1 MFDKL
6 LIANR
11 GEIARRVIR
20 TARALGYRTVAV
32 YSEADAPSPHVRE
45 ADEAICIGP
54 ATSSESYLNVDR
66 ILQACKTTGATAVHP
81 GYGFLS
87 ENADFARAL
96 EGAGLVFVGPPASA
110 IDAMGSKMEA
120 KRRMVDA
127 GVPCVPGYHGEDQ
140 SDEALATA
148 AASIGYPLMVKASA
162 GGGGR
167 GMRLVHEE
175 GELMG
180 AIASARSEAE
190 SAFGSSKLLLERAVT
205 QARHVE
211 IQVFADTH
219 GNAIHLG
226 ERDCSIQRRHQKVIE
241 EAPSPAVTPEI
252 RAAMGEAA
260 TAAARA
266 IGYVGAGTVEF
277 LLDANGEFYFLE
289 MNTRLQVE
297 HPVTEC
303 ITGFDLVAWQLSVA
317 AGAPLPVTQDEVTLT
332 GHAIEARLYA
342 EDPAGGFL
350 PQTGDVL
357 CWTPAGG
364 EGVRVDDGLESGMTI
379 TPHYD
384 PMIAKIIAYGDD
396 REMARRRLIRALED
410 TVVLGA
416 TTNRGF
422 LVDCMRHKAFIDGE
436 ATTGFIA
443 AAFEGGPTAP
453 SPASEIAAICAVL
466 LAKLRGSNEAGVSQ
480 LWSSTGRSVSL
491 LALDIGGERFDARLS
506 LVGAGENH
514 YEVEFEEHG
523 SHTVRLLLFDP
534 AKTTSRVEVDG
545 LQRDVDALLDGVTL
559 HLRHGAHNWA
569 AEDALRRPRRVEP
582 GADGRILAPMTGK
595 ILQVEVAVGDRVE
608 PGQRLGV
615 LEAMQMEHNLTTPVA
630 GEVMEVGC
638 KAGEQISAKV
648 LLFRIQPD
656 GGAKPE

>member
-32 YSEADAPSPHVRE
+32 YSEADALSPHVRE

-54 ATSSESYLNVDR
+54 AASSESYLNVDR
-66 ILQACKTTGATAVHP
+66 ILDACKRTGATAVHP

-96 EGAGLVFVGPPASA
+96 EQAGLVFVGPPASA

-120 KRRMVDA
+120 KRRMVEA

-140 SDEALATA
+140 SDEALSTA

-175 GELMG
+175 SALMD
-180 AIASARSEAE
+180 AIASARSEAV
-190 SAFGSSKLLLERAVT
+190 SAFGSGKLLLERAVM

-226 ERDCSIQRRHQKVIE
+226 ERDCSIQRRHQKVVE

-252 RAAMGEAA
+252 REQMGAAA

-277 LLDANGEFYFLE
+277 LLDASGEFYFLE

-303 ITGFDLVAWQLSVA
+303 ITGFDLVAWQLDVA
-317 AGAPLPVTQDEVTLT
+317 SGAPLPVTQAEVVLE

-357 CWTPAGG
+357 RWTPATG
-364 EGVRVDDGLESGMTI
+364 EGVRVDDGLESGMSI

-384 PMIAKIIAYGDD
+384 PMIAKIIAYGAN
-396 REMARRRLIRALED
+396 REVARRRLIRALED
-410 TVVLGA
+410 TVILGA
-416 TTNRGF
+416 TTNRKF
-422 LVDCMRHKAFIDGE
+422 LVDCLRHAAFASGD

-443 AAFEGGPTAP
+443 SAFEGGPEAP
-453 SPASEIAAICAVL
+453 TPTSASVALCGVL
-466 LAKLRGSNEAGVSQ
+466 MARLRGSAEAGVTKM
-480 LWSSTGRSVSL
+480 WSSTGRAESL
-491 LALDIGGERFDARLS
+491 LRLEFGSELYDVRVSRCGED
-506 LVGAGENH
+506 H
-514 YEVEFEEHG
+514 YEVEVENHG
-523 SHTVRLLLFDP
+523 QHAVRLLSFDLFDVP
-534 AKTTSRVEVDG
+534 GKTGARVEVDG
-545 LQRDVDALLDGVTL
+545 LQRDVDVLLDGATLYVREGANDWVT
-559 HLRHGAHNWA
+559 
-569 AEDALRRPRRVEP
+569 EDALRRPRRVEP

-595 ILQVEVAVGDRVE
+595 ILQVEVALGDRVE

-615 LEAMQMEHNLTTPVA
+615 LEAMKMEHNLTTPVA

-638 KAGEQISAKV
+638 KTGEQVSAKV
-648 LLFRIQPD
+648 LLFRIEPD
-656 GGAKPE
+656 AAE

>member
-54 ATSSESYLNVDR
+54 AASSESYLNVDR
-66 ILQACKTTGATAVHP
+66 ILKACQRTGATAVHP

-96 EGAGLVFVGPPASA
+96 EQAGLVFVGPPASA

-120 KRRMVDA
+120 KRRMVEA

-140 SDEALATA
+140 SDEALSKA

-175 GELMG
+175 SELMG
-180 AIASARSEAE
+180 AIASARSEAV
-190 SAFGSSKLLLERAVT
+190 SAFGSGKLLLERAVM

-226 ERDCSIQRRHQKVIE
+226 ERDCSIQRRHQKVVE
-241 EAPSPAVTPEI
+241 EAPSPAVSPEI
-252 RAAMGEAA
+252 REQMGAAA

-277 LLDANGEFYFLE
+277 LLDASGEFYFLE

-303 ITGFDLVAWQLSVA
+303 ITGFDLVAWQLDVA
-317 AGAPLPVTQDEVTLT
+317 AGAPLPVTQEEVSLT
-332 GHAIEARLYA
+332 GHAIEVRLYA

-357 CWTPAGG
+357 RWEPGKG
-364 EGVRVDDGLESGMTI
+364 EGVRVDDGLESGMSI

-384 PMIAKIIAYGDD
+384 PMIAKIIASGAN
-396 REMARRRLIRALED
+396 REVARRRLIRALED
-410 TVVLGA
+410 TVILGA
-416 TTNRGF
+416 TTNRRF
-422 LVDCMRHKAFIDGE
+422 LVDCLRHEAFAAGE
-436 ATTGFIA
+436 ATTAFIA
-443 AAFEGGPTAP
+443 SAFEGGPVAP
-453 SPASEIAAICAVL
+453 TPTSGSIALCGVL
-466 LAKLRGSNEAGVSQ
+466 LAKLRGSTEAGVTRM
-480 LWSSTGRSVSL
+480 WSSTGRSESL
-491 LALDIGGERFDARLS
+491 LRLEFGADLYDVRLS
-506 LVGAGENH
+506 LHAENH
-514 YEVEFEEHG
+514 YEVEVEGHG
-523 SHTVRLLLFDP
+523 EHTVRLLSFDP
-534 AKTTSRVEVDG
+534 LETRARVELDG
-545 LQRDVDALLDGVTL
+545 VQQNVDALLAGATLYVRDGANDWVT
-559 HLRHGAHNWA
+559 
-569 AEDALRRPRRVEP
+569 EDALRRPRRVEP

-615 LEAMQMEHNLTTPVA
+615 LEAMKMEHNLTTPVA

-638 KAGEQISAKV
+638 KAGEQVSAKV
-648 LLFRIQPD
+648 LLFRIEPD
-656 GGAKPE
+656 DAE

>member
-54 ATSSESYLNVDR
+54 AASSESYLNVDR
-66 ILQACKTTGATAVHP
+66 ILKACQRTGATAVHP

-96 EGAGLVFVGPPASA
+96 EQAGLVFVGPPASA

-120 KRRMVDA
+120 KRRMVEA

-140 SDEALATA
+140 SDEALSKA

-175 GELMG
+175 SELMG
-180 AIASARSEAE
+180 AIASARSEAV
-190 SAFGSSKLLLERAVT
+190 SAFGSGKLLLERAVM
-205 QARHVE
+205 QAWHVE

-226 ERDCSIQRRHQKVIE
+226 ERDCSIQRRHQKVVE
-241 EAPSPAVTPEI
+241 EAPSPAVSPEI
-252 RAAMGEAA
+252 REQMGAAA

-277 LLDANGEFYFLE
+277 LLDASGEFYFLE

-303 ITGFDLVAWQLSVA
+303 ITGFDLVAWQLDVA
-317 AGAPLPVTQDEVTLT
+317 AGAPLPVTQEEVSLT
-332 GHAIEARLYA
+332 GHAIEVRLYA

-357 CWTPAGG
+357 RWEPGKG
-364 EGVRVDDGLESGMTI
+364 EGVRVDDGLESGMSI

-384 PMIAKIIAYGDD
+384 PMIAKIIASGAN
-396 REMARRRLIRALED
+396 REVARRRLIRALED
-410 TVVLGA
+410 TVILGA
-416 TTNRGF
+416 TTNRRF
-422 LVDCMRHKAFIDGE
+422 LVDCLRHEAFAAGE
-436 ATTGFIA
+436 ATTAFIA
-443 AAFEGGPTAP
+443 SAFEGGPVAP
-453 SPASEIAAICAVL
+453 TPTSGSIALCGVL
-466 LAKLRGSNEAGVSQ
+466 LAKLRGSTEAGVTRM
-480 LWSSTGRSVSL
+480 WSSTGRSESL
-491 LALDIGGERFDARLS
+491 LRLEFGADLYDVRLS
-506 LVGAGENH
+506 LHAENH
-514 YEVEFEEHG
+514 YEVEVEGHG
-523 SHTVRLLLFDP
+523 EHTVRLLSFDP
-534 AKTTSRVEVDG
+534 LETRARVELDG
-545 LQRDVDALLDGVTL
+545 VQQNVDALLAGATLYVRDGANDWVT
-559 HLRHGAHNWA
+559 
-569 AEDALRRPRRVEP
+569 EDALRRPRRVEP

-615 LEAMQMEHNLTTPVA
+615 LEAMKMEHNLTTPVA

-638 KAGEQISAKV
+638 KAGEQVSAKV
-648 LLFRIQPD
+648 LLFRIEPD
-656 GGAKPE
+656 DAE